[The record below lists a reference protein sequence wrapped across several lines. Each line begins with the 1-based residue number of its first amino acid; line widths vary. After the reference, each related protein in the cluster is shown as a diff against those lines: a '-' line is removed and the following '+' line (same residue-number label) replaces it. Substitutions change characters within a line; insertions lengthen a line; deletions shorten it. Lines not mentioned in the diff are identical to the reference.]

1 MDKLLIAT
9 KNKGKVKEFKRRFET
24 DDIQVISLL
33 DLDEAPDVEET
44 GSTFAENAVLKAETI
59 MRLTNQI
66 VIADDSGLVVD
77 ALDGEPGVYS
87 ARYAGPQKDDE
98 ANIDKVLSELKDVPD
113 EKRTASFQCLLAVA
127 IPNKKTEVFSGSCNG
142 KIAHERSGYQG
153 FGYDPIFYLPSFDK
167 TMAELT
173 PEEKDA
179 ISHRGKALDR
189 LEEAFQDLL
198 K

>member
-1 MDKLLIAT
+1 MRKLLVAT

-24 DDIQVISLL
+24 DELQVISLL
-33 DLDEAPDVEET
+33 DLDEALDVEET

-59 MRLTNQI
+59 MRITNTI
-66 VIADDSGLVVD
+66 VIADDSGLVID
-77 ALDGEPGVYS
+77 ALDGDPGVYS
-87 ARYAGPQKDDE
+87 ARYAGPEKDDE
-98 ANIDKVLSELKDVPD
+98 ANIDKVLSELKNVPD

-127 IPNKKTEVFSGSCNG
+127 IPDKKTEIYSGSCEG
-142 KIAHERSGYQG
+142 RIAHERSGYEG
-153 FGYDPIFYLPSFDK
+153 FGYDPIFYLPSYQK

-189 LEEAFQDLL
+189 LQEAFQDLL
-198 K
+198 

>member
-1 MDKLLIAT
+1 MRKLLVAT

-24 DDIQVISLL
+24 DELQVISLL
-33 DLDEAPDVEET
+33 DLDEDLDVEET
-44 GSTFAENAVLKAETI
+44 GTTFAENAVLKAETI
-59 MRLTNQI
+59 MRMTNQI
-66 VIADDSGLVVD
+66 VIADDSGLVID

-87 ARYAGPQKDDE
+87 ARYAGPEKDDE
-98 ANIDKVLSELKDVPD
+98 ANIDKVLSELKNVPD

-127 IPNKKTEVFSGSCNG
+127 IPDKKTEVFSGSCEG
-142 KIAHERSGYQG
+142 RIAHERSGYEG
-153 FGYDPIFYLPSFDK
+153 FGYDPIFYLPSYQK

-189 LEEAFQDLL
+189 LQEVFQDLL
-198 K
+198 

>member
-1 MDKLLIAT
+1 MRKLLVAT

-24 DDIQVISLL
+24 DELQVISLL
-33 DLDEAPDVEET
+33 DLDEDLDVEET
-44 GSTFAENAVLKAETI
+44 GTTFAENAVLKAETI
-59 MRLTNQI
+59 MRMTNQI
-66 VIADDSGLVVD
+66 VIADDSGLVID

-87 ARYAGPQKDDE
+87 ARYAGPEKDDE
-98 ANIDKVLSELKDVPD
+98 ANINKVLSEMKSVPD

-127 IPNKKTEVFSGSCNG
+127 IPDKKTEVFSGSCDG
-142 KIAHERSGYQG
+142 RIAHERSGYEG
-153 FGYDPIFYLPSFDK
+153 FGYDPIFYLPSYQK

-189 LEEAFQDLL
+189 LQEVFQDLL
-198 K
+198 